1 MCGLIGYSGKTE
13 CDQRTIELLIAWN
26 ALKRGE
32 DATGIYSPVNGVK
45 KTLMSGDFYITH
57 VVKDYFVP
65 DNLIIGHVRQATI
78 GAKDN
83 IDNAHPFKR
92 GNFIL
97 AHNGTLKNHRD
108 LLFKYGRN
116 LEQSFNVDSDCV
128 AGAMEACDD
137 IATVLSEI
145 NGAGAFL
152 IHDERKK
159 GDLYIFRNKERPLF
173 RGYDDDGG
181 MYISSIPEPLY
192 FAGLDKIKEFK
203 EDMLYCVNG
212 GVFSSNKAKTKKIV
226 NTPYSRPSTSHYSHR
241 DFSWEDNE
249 EALNAVCGYYPDRNK
264 TLLQN
269 PVVPLVLDNK
279 STSQNARK
287 PKEYDLFENLWLR
300 AKVSINYYDTYF
312 GQRVTLDYGKYY
324 FIASDSNNN
333 KRLWMQNGDDYIEVD
348 KSMFMMSDVITAK
361 DLVCL
366 LEDGVEDPTTQNAIG
381 NKGDVF
387 EVSMIYS
394 DSDVLLYKHGAGHPN
409 PRVGYC
415 RKRQLR
421 KLTSVEKELYIT
433 EYNNVLREAQIAIES
448 VNQNIIDFPTAED
461 MGDDNNQIIVNEK
474 GIITFFEKLDD
485 MLEEA
490 RDYAHKNP
498 NDSDNIKLRLTKII
512 DYQFNEREK
521 LVNNGI
527 NV

>member
-32 DATGIYSPVNGVK
+32 DATGIYSPVNGVR
-45 KTLMSGDFYITH
+45 KTLMSGDHYISY

-65 DNLIIGHVRQATI
+65 DDVLIAHVRQATI

-116 LEQSFNVDSDCV
+116 TDTTFNVDSDCV
-128 AGAMEACDD
+128 AGSMEACDD

-152 IHDERKK
+152 IYDERKE
-159 GDLYIFRNKERPLF
+159 GDLYIFRNKERPLW
-173 RGYDDDGG
+173 RGYDEDGG

-192 FAGLDKIKEFK
+192 FSGLDKIKEFK

-212 GVFSSNKAKTKKIV
+212 GVFSSNKAKTKKIT
-226 NTPYSRPSTSHYSHR
+226 NTPYSKPTTHYHHR
-241 DFSWEDNE
+241 DFEWDDE
-249 EALNAVCGYYPDRNK
+249 ETLNAVCGYYPNK
-264 TLLQN
+264 NRQTVPNPMVPLL
-269 PVVPLVLDNK
+269 PVVTDGDQQTK
-279 STSQNARK
+279 K
-287 PKEYDLFENLWLR
+287 PNTKKYDIFENLWLR

-312 GQRVTLDYGKYY
+312 GQRVQLDQGKYY

-361 DLVCL
+361 DLICL
-366 LEDGVEDPTTQNAIG
+366 LEDNVEDPTNQKKIG
-381 NKGDVF
+381 NTGDVF
-387 EVSMIYS
+387 EVSMIYA
-394 DSDVLLYKHGAGHPN
+394 DSDVLLYKHGVGHPT

-415 RKRQLR
+415 RKRQVR
-421 KLTSVEKELYIT
+421 KLTANEKEQYIS
-433 EYNNVLREAQIAIES
+433 EYNNVLREKEETI
-448 VNQNIIDFPTAED
+448 NQNIIDFPTAED

-474 GIITFFEKLDD
+474 GIVTFFEKLDD

-498 NDSDNIKLRLTKII
+498 NDSENIKLRMTKII
-512 DYQFNEREK
+512 DYQFSEREK
-521 LVNNGI
+521 LINNGI